1 MPHFRDFL
9 FQSAIVRYD
18 PGLAASPPVRYM
30 LMVEGNG
37 SLSFFVSTG
46 LRMPGPPMVER

>member
-1 MPHFRDFL
+1 MPHFRDFWL
-9 FQSAIVRYD
+9 QSAIVRYD

-37 SLSFFVSTG
+37 SLPLFVSTG
-46 LRMPGPPMVER
+46 LRMPSPHMVER